1 MKERQNSVLMSP
13 EGEVAFLGYKNQ
25 DVSDLQQMSSTPI
38 LSENIKSDP
47 NSAAECYR
55 LLQDKREIEAAK
67 LSNVVI
73 NVEVSRDSVYED
85 LLKIYKKR
93 NVTSHKLHITFKGVD
108 TVGDG
113 VARDAYSAFFSG
125 VNNENGWMLRKN
137 SVPKF

>member
-1 MKERQNSVLMSP
+1 M
-13 EGEVAFLGYKNQ
+13 
-25 DVSDLQQMSSTPI
+25 
-38 LSENIKSDP
+38 
-47 NSAAECYR
+47 
-55 LLQDKREIEAAK
+55 QDKREIEAAN

-73 NVEVSRDSVYED
+73 NAEVSRDSVYED

-125 VNNENGWMLRKN
+125 VYNENGWMLRKN